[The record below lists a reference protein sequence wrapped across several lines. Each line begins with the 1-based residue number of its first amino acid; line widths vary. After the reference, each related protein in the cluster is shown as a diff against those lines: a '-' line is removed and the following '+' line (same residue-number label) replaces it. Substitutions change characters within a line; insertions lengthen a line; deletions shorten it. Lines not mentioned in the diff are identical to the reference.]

1 APVATLIP
9 LVVLA
14 ALFEAVFA
22 LHVGVERVGRYLQVF
37 HEPAA
42 EGSGWEH
49 TAMAFGRVP
58 GAATTDA
65 LFTAVFLIAAACNII
80 PALII
85 GPTQPELIF
94 VGGGHALFALR
105 LLAARA
111 AAGRQR
117 AIDLRRFAVRGRR
130 PGITVR
136 LKPDTTVSRTRRRAK
151 AFSRV
156 SRAIRQDVARRLQPS
171 V

>member
-65 LFTAVFLIAAACNII
+65 LFTAVFLSAAACIII

-85 GPTQPELIF
+85 GPPQPELIF

-117 AIDLRRFAVRGRR
+117 AIDLRRFEDMKATPAAARAH
-130 PGITVR
+130 
-136 LKPDTTVSRTRRRAK
+136 VSRSAERD
-151 AFSRV
+151 
-156 SRAIRQDVARRLQPS
+156 Q
-171 V
+171 